1 MLPTSP
7 RPHNRSRRNADGG
20 ALTPIEA
27 DSLLAAFPR
36 ARTQL
41 LPMLIAVQERDGYLS
56 EAALSAIAHHAHVP
70 ESEVFGVATSY
81 SELRF
86 SPPAARAVTVC
97 IGLSC
102 QLAGARDLAAAVAAD
117 LPDGWA
123 VEEHPCRFRCD
134 AAPVAAIDGAY
145 VDRATPDAVRAAVA
159 PPDDPPRAERPT
171 PPPRDGEVRRLLAR
185 RGRIDP
191 DSIDDAIALGAYDGW
206 RAAHAM
212 APEAIV
218 DAVDAAGLIGR
229 GGAYFP
235 VAAKWRGAR
244 AHPGPRYLVV
254 NAEEGEPGVFKDRYL
269 VEGDPHLLVEGVLIA
284 ARAVEAAAVY
294 LYVNGEATL
303 MAERVTRA
311 LDQARERGIAA
322 GAPPIELRRGAGGYV
337 CGEESVILN
346 SIEGER
352 AVPRLRP
359 PFPVESGLWGRPTVI
374 NNVETLCNLP
384 LILRDGA
391 DAFRSAGTA
400 EHPGTKLV
408 CLSGAVRA
416 PAVYEVPFGTTLRNI
431 FETIG
436 GGAPEGRTVRALLC
450 GGPSGTLL
458 PPSAW
463 DAPLAPG
470 RLDAQGSSPG
480 AGGIVAID
488 ESMSIRDVVRELT
501 AYNARES
508 CGKCTPCREGNAR
521 MVELLDARAPDAAPQ
536 LDELAEAVASASLCG
551 LGQMAPLPYL
561 SARRYFA
568 AELES

>member
-1 MLPTSP
+1 MPSTD
-7 RPHNRSRRNADGG
+7 AD
-20 ALTPIEA
+20 A
-27 DSLLAAFPR
+27 LLAAFPR
-36 ARTQL
+36 ARAQL
-41 LPMLIAVQERDGYLS
+41 LPMLIAAHEGNGYLS
-56 EAALSAIAHHAHVP
+56 EAALSAIAHHAYVP

-86 SPPAARAVTVC
+86 SPPEARAVIVC
-97 IGLSC
+97 TGLSC
-102 QLAGARDLAAAVAAD
+102 LLAGARELAATIAAG

-134 AAPVAAIDGAY
+134 AAPVAGVDGAY

-159 PPDDPPRAERPT
+159 SPGDRPRAERPT
-171 PPPRDGEVRRLLAR
+171 PPPRDGELRRLLAR
-185 RGRIDP
+185 RGGVDP
-191 DSIDDAIALGAYDGW
+191 DSIDDALALGAYDGW
-206 RAAHAM
+206 RAAQAM
-212 APEAIV
+212 QPDAIV

-235 VAAKWRGAR
+235 AAAKWRGAR
-244 AHPGPRYLVV
+244 AHPAPRYLVV

-269 VEGDPHLLVEGVLIA
+269 VEGDPHLLVEGILIA
-284 ARAVEAAAVY
+284 ARAIEATAVY
-294 LYVNGEATL
+294 VYVNGEATL
-303 MAERVTRA
+303 MAERIARA
-311 LDQARERGIAA
+311 LDQARERGLAS

-359 PFPVESGLWGRPTVI
+359 PFPVEHGLWERPTVI

-384 LILRDGA
+384 LILRNGA
-391 DAFRSAGTA
+391 DAFRTAGTS

-416 PAVYEVPFGTTLRNI
+416 PGVYEVPFGTTLRHI

-436 GGAPEGRTVRALLC
+436 GGATEGRTVRALLC

-470 RLDAQGSSPG
+470 RLDAHGASPG

-488 ESMSIRDVVRELT
+488 GAMSTRDVVRELT

-521 MVELLDARAPDAAPQ
+521 MVELLDARPPDGASQ

-568 AELES
+568 AELDS